1 MWNFDNLNKRGM
13 SYINIT
19 FFKSLR
25 KTEKIDFNNFS
36 NSYIIVLN
44 EASKV
49 IETQLIRHGSYNL
62 IQNIYE
68 KTL

>member
-1 MWNFDNLNKRGM
+1 M